1 MYLQQIKLNTKS
13 VIERGSPCHFGAAIT
28 KEIFSFTNFTFITQ
42 KWQNKSAPIK
52 LVTQLKVKFFIF

>member
-13 VIERGSPCHFGAAIT
+13 VIERARPCHFGTAIT

-42 KWQNKSAPIK
+42 K
-52 LVTQLKVKFFIF
+52 